1 LKKRRAAAIEADDD
15 VDDDVVDVEVELR
28 QMVGKQEV
36 ATPTVGV
43 APLSAFPL

>member
-1 LKKRRAAAIEADDD
+1 LKKRRAAAIEAD